1 MNLLG
6 FLFIWA
12 LSFIFGMMAGFLCK
26 GTLNQPQRPVI
37 FNENPIVYEIP
48 ERENLEYRNFLN
60 YDGSEQN

>member
-12 LSFIFGMMAGFLCK
+12 LSFVFGMIAGFLCRS
-26 GTLNQPQRPVI
+26 TLANAREPVV
-37 FNENPIVYEIP
+37 FNESQIVYEIP